1 MPLPAEKRAPAE
13 GVLLLD
19 KPEGMTS
26 NRALQR
32 VRRAFQGVRGGH
44 CGTLDP
50 AASGLLPICIGAATR
65 IAGLLSGL
73 SKRYLAT
80 VTLGAETDT
89 GDRQGKII
97 GGQPQIIPSDADV
110 AAALAC
116 FEGRIL
122 QVPPIFSALKQGG
135 VPLYRK
141 ARRGETPQPVA
152 RPVEVFRLELVARPR
167 PDRLELR
174 IDCGSGFYVRAL
186 ARDLGR
192 RLSCGAHLA
201 ALRRIAVGP
210 FAIDAAVT
218 LEDLEALAE
227 DPARRDRLLLSIPEA
242 LPGVPRVVLDRDE
255 ALRLTQG
262 QPPARRWS
270 EPAEIA
276 LAVDTAGRALALLER
291 VGTVARIR
299 RLLAVRQGAGR
310 ALSECEADR

>member
-1 MPLPAEKRAPAE
+1 MPRAAENRAPAE

-32 VRRAFQGVRGGH
+32 VRRAFHGARGGH

-73 SKRYLAT
+73 GKRYLAT
-80 VTLGAETDT
+80 VRLGVETDT

-97 GGQPQIIPSDADV
+97 GGRAELIPSDAEV

-116 FEGRIL
+116 FQGRIL

-135 VPLYRK
+135 EPLYRK
-141 ARRGETPQPVA
+141 ARRGETAQPAA
-152 RPVEVFRLELVARPR
+152 RPVEVYRLELIARPV

-192 RLSCGAHLA
+192 RLGCGAHLA

-210 FAIDAAVT
+210 FAIDGAVT
-218 LEDLEALAE
+218 LERLEALAA
-227 DPARRDRLLLSIPEA
+227 DPAQRDRLLLSIPEA
-242 LPGVPRVVLDRDE
+242 LPGLPRVVLDRGE
-255 ALRLTQG
+255 ALRLAQG
-262 QPPARRWS
+262 QPPARSWP
-270 EPAEIA
+270 EAAELA

-291 VGTVARIR
+291 VGAVARIR
-299 RLLAVRQGAGR
+299 RLLVVSQGAGR